1 MRSCYRRPV
10 TLSVVI
16 PALDEA
22 EQVVGAIQSASAP
35 GVEIVVVDGHSRD
48 ATRERAAA
56 AGARVVVSPA
66 GRAEQL
72 AAGVDAT
79 RGDAVLFLHADTRL
93 PCGFASAVEK
103 ALGDAETIGGSFRFR
118 FDQRSPTLRF
128 VEWGARLRVALF
140 GMPYGDQALFVSRR
154 TLDAIGGVPQ
164 APIMEDL
171 DLVKAMRSRGR
182 MARLDLS
189 VTTSARRYQSGGVL
203 RTMFRNWAAAGAWWF
218 GVDRERIADWYR
230 R

>member
-1 MRSCYRRPV
+1 MRSCYRRSV

-22 EQVVGAIQSASAP
+22 DQVVGAIESAGAP
-35 GVEIVVVDGHSRD
+35 GVEIVVADGGSRD

-79 RGDAVLFLHADTRL
+79 HGDALLFLHADTRL
-93 PCGFASAVEK
+93 PSGFDSAVAN
-103 ALGDAETIGGSFRFR
+103 ALGDADTIGGSFRFR
-118 FDQRSPTLRF
+118 FDRRSPALRF
-128 VEWGARLRVALF
+128 VEWGAWLRVALF
-140 GMPYGDQALFVSRR
+140 GLPYGDQALFVSRP
-154 TLDAIGGVPQ
+154 TLEEIGGVPQ

-171 DLVKAMRSRGR
+171 DLVKAMRRRGR
-182 MARLDLS
+182 LAHLDLP

-203 RTMFRNWAAAGAWWF
+203 RTMFRNWLAAGAWWL
-218 GVDRERIADWYR
+218 GMDRERVADWYSR
-230 R
+230 